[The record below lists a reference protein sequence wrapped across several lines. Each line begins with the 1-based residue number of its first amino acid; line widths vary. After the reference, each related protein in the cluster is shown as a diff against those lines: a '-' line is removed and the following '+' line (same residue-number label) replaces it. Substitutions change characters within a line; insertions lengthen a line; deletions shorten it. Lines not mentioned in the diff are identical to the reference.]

1 MLFNNSAGL
10 SEFRRRLLK
19 LRGTQWGIGRAVGI
33 LVSPPDPRP
42 SNRPSL
48 QIWNR
53 EHLHINKTFTFIR
66 SVTDEA
72 VADWSKKKKLVWWD
86 LLVLITLDSSNLRKR
101 LEWKL
106 RSPYC
111 SVSIQAFQHTRQA
124 AEHVCITY
132 FWRERVQGCDPMLI
146 SLSCVL

>member
-10 SEFRRRLLK
+10 SEFRRRPLK
-19 LRGTQWGIGRAVGI
+19 LRGTPWGIGRAVGI

-48 QIWNR
+48 RIWNR
-53 EHLHINKTFTFIR
+53 EHLQINKTLTCIR

-72 VADWSKKKKLVWWD
+72 VADWSKTKKLVRRD
-86 LLVLITLDSSNLRKR
+86 LLITTFGNGLSESWDRLIAQFLFRLSNTQGKPQNTYSSPFL
-101 LEWKL
+101 
-106 RSPYC
+106 
-111 SVSIQAFQHTRQA
+111 
-124 AEHVCITY
+124 
-132 FWRERVQGCDPMLI
+132 WRERVRGCDPMLI